1 MNKQFE
7 LGVTNDYSIFKHA
20 KNRNVDARKV
30 AKKKESIAQINL
42 QQPII
47 VNRRMQVVDG
57 QHRFQALKELGMP
70 INYIVSYNWR
80 TDEDTATMNNT
91 QDSWNTIN
99 WVEFRISQGNQ
110 KAKDAM
116 ELARNYEMLTEG
128 KMTINTALEMM
139 FTKKGISIKTAF
151 KDDCYDFDNELGNEV
166 FQIVSIIAEYPS
178 DMKNPY
184 NQKLVRAIKFLK
196 NDLGYVN
203 KKAIARMAKKNLITV
218 YNNENQMAKYIKKIY
233 NQALKAS

>member
-7 LGVTNDYSIFKHA
+7 LGVTNDYSIFKPA

-47 VNRRMQVVDG
+47 VNRRMQIVDG

-99 WVEFRISQGNQ
+99 WAEFRISQGNQ
-110 KAKDAM
+110 RVREAM

-128 KMTINTALEMM
+128 RMTINTALEMM
-139 FTKKGISIKTAF
+139 SVNNGLSIKIAL
-151 KDDCYDFDNELGNEV
+151 KNDSYDFDNEIGNEV

-184 NQKLVRAIKFLK
+184 NQKLVRAIRLLK

-203 KKAIARMAKKNLITV
+203 KKAIARMAKKNLISV

-233 NQALKAS
+233 NQALKTS